1 MTQVYPSTKQKLI
14 REIIEY
20 SDFYKD
26 RNELENLDFWMVKS
40 IHKSCLIPVLR
51 SAASLKSLMV

>member
-1 MTQVYPSTKQKLI
+1 MTQVYPNTKEMLI
-14 REIIEY
+14 REILMY

-26 RNELENLDFWMVKS
+26 RNELEQLDFWMVKS
-40 IHKSCLIPVLR
+40 IHKSCLIPVLK